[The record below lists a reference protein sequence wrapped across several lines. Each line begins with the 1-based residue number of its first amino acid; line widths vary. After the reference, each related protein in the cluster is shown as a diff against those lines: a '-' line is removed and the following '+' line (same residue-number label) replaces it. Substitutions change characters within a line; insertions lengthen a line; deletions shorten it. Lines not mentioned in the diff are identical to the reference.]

1 MNFENWPKLPLL
13 HVHTSEVF
21 TVRFIY
27 KWYSGILKLSQQV
40 FGHIQE
46 FFQDFS
52 FGHLTSSRLDINSLP
67 TTNRWSISK
76 ITTHRWLS
84 TSKITA
90 HWWWGATK
98 IGSKLIW
105 FIAHWHYLLGQNA
118 KWIRRGISRCSKL
131 SVGLLARLISKWW
144 KKAIGARVHVIPA
157 RSQVLRTK
165 RVSRRV
171 VRSISKIVSGS
182 STKLTC
188 CLVGLVIAE

>member
-1 MNFENWPKLPLL
+1 MKIDQNCLYYTYTHQKFLQYGLY
-13 HVHTSEVF
+13 TGVF
-21 TVRFIY
+21 L
-27 KWYSGILKLSQQV
+27 WYSGISKLSQQV

-76 ITTHRWLS
+76 ITTHWWLS

-105 FIAHWHYLLGQNA
+105 FIAH
-118 KWIRRGISRCSKL
+118 
-131 SVGLLARLISKWW
+131 
-144 KKAIGARVHVIPA
+144 
-157 RSQVLRTK
+157 
-165 RVSRRV
+165 
-171 VRSISKIVSGS
+171 
-182 STKLTC
+182 
-188 CLVGLVIAE
+188 